1 MLLIRKLL
9 LDYWCECVYNLVS
22 FFFFSYFLSLVAAP
36 DLLDPKTAIHN
47 SKPRLSFSAQPV
59 LLKSPEDFEPRVTV
73 MRWKTVLSVFLLV
86 VLYLILGAT
95 VFKELEQPHETSQKL
110 AILVEKLEFLE
121 QHPCVNST
129 DLEYLV
135 KVKQLT
141 CTQPTYWTEH
151 ILGYLGYTF

>member
-1 MLLIRKLL
+1 M
-9 LDYWCECVYNLVS
+9 
-22 FFFFSYFLSLVAAP
+22 AAP

-59 LLKSPEDFEPRVTV
+59 LLKPPEDFEPRVTV

-121 QHPCVNST
+121 QHRCVNST

-135 KVKQLT
+135 KVKQQT
-141 CTQPTYWTEH
+141 CTQTKYWTEH

>member
-1 MLLIRKLL
+1 M
-9 LDYWCECVYNLVS
+9 
-22 FFFFSYFLSLVAAP
+22 AAP

-59 LLKSPEDFEPRVTV
+59 LLKPPEDFEPRVTV

-121 QHPCVNST
+121 QHRCVNST

-135 KVKQLT
+135 KVKLQT
-141 CTQPTYWTEH
+141 CTTKYWTEH
-151 ILGYLGYTF
+151 ILGYLGYTFEVAYLSIMSSSIYLLLGLFY

>member
-1 MLLIRKLL
+1 M
-9 LDYWCECVYNLVS
+9 
-22 FFFFSYFLSLVAAP
+22 AAP
-36 DLLDPKTAIHN
+36 DLLDPKTATHN

-59 LLKSPEDFEPRVTV
+59 LLKAPDDFEPRGTV

-86 VLYLILGAT
+86 VLYLIIGAT

-121 QHPCVNST
+121 QHPCVNSS
-129 DLEYLV
+129 DLETFV

-141 CTQPTYWTEH
+141 CTQTKYWTKH
-151 ILGYLGYTF
+151 MLGNLGYTF